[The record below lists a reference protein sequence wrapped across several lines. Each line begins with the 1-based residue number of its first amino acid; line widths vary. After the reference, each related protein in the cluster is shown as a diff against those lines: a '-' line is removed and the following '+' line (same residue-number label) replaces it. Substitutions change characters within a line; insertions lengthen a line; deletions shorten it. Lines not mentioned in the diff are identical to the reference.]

1 MKDKFHTEFKL
12 KKRVSFPF
20 SLVLSSIH
28 SITTCLKQDEIK
40 QTLKNTA
47 FKFEGEINIKWR
59 VSME

>member
-47 FKFEGEINIKWR
+47 FKFEGEINTK
-59 VSME
+59 